1 MKKMARFHKL
11 GVQQYEGGL
20 SAAEKVE
27 YDLLSAL
34 VTHRDRV
41 DNGLLTMEATR
52 ASTQRIYRLE
62 KQLDDLKG
70 TPS

>member
-1 MKKMARFHKL
+1 MSRFHDL

-20 SAAEKVE
+20 SAVEKVE

-34 VTHRDRV
+34 ITHQDRV
-41 DNGLLTMEATR
+41 DANMLSLEATR
-52 ASTQRIYRLE
+52 ASLQRIRGLQKLY
-62 KQLDDLKG
+62 DTLKG